1 MTRPCR
7 QSQYSDRLLVATGN
21 ASKLAEFR
29 ALLAHMAIRSPGEVG
44 LEDLRVEETGSTFH
58 DNALL
63 KARAYAAASGLI
75 SVGDDSGL
83 EVDAI
88 DGRPGVQS
96 ARYGGPDLDDAGRCR
111 RLLDELTGVPTA
123 ARSARFRCC
132 LVVVTPDGRTACA
145 DGVCE
150 GRILHEPAG
159 QGGFGYDPVFQANGH
174 AITFGEMD
182 ADEKHRISHRAR
194 AFRKLVDGCFGK

>member
-1 MTRPCR
+1 MP
-7 QSQYSDRLLVATGN
+7 LLVATGN
-21 ASKLAEFR
+21 AGKLAEFR

-75 SVGDDSGL
+75 SVSDDSGL

-96 ARYGGPDLDDAGRCR
+96 ARYGGADLDDAGRCR

-132 LVVVTPDGRTACA
+132 LVVVAPDGRTACA

-159 QGGFGYDPVFQANGH
+159 QGGFGYDPVFFVPAYGRSM
-174 AITFGEMD
+174 A
-182 ADEKHRISHRAR
+182 ALSRAEKGAVSHRGQALR
-194 AFRKLVDGCFGK
+194 ALLPILQQAFPTLLPLG